1 MLLVFIT
8 IFFLFLYALLF
19 IYYSKGW
26 HASGNIHPDSNEKHF
41 ISVIIAARNEEKY
54 IGRLLEAL
62 QNQSYPF
69 TQFEMIVVDDYSTD
83 NTSEVVK
90 NIAIPN
96 LYLIQ
101 PNVASEFSS
110 KKKSIEAGI
119 AKAKGEL
126 IVTTDA
132 DCIPPTN
139 WLKSIN
145 NLYADKRAS
154 FIAAPVALIHDES
167 LLQIFQA
174 IDFISLQGI
183 TAAVVSTNSLTMCNG
198 ANLAYMKK
206 SFEAVNG
213 FEGIDRVATG
223 DDMLLMY
230 KIWKKDP
237 SKVFY
242 LKDENA
248 IVVTEPMKTWK
259 ELFMQ
264 RKRWASKTLIYDDKR
279 IILILIFVYLLNC
292 LFIALVIAALFDPF
306 YWWIVI
312 GYLLLKTLIE
322 FPFVRSIAR
331 FFKEESLM
339 KYFMWLQ
346 PIHIFYTVVVGLLS
360 QFGNYEWK
368 GRRTK

>member
-1 MLLVFIT
+1 MILVLITT
-8 IFFLFLYALLF
+8 IFLILYAILF
-19 IYYSKGW
+19 YYYSKGW
-26 HASGNIHPDSNEKHF
+26 KAAGKISSVSNDEHF
-41 ISVIIAARNEEKY
+41 ISVIVAARNEEKY
-54 IGRLLEAL
+54 IGRLIDAL
-62 QNQSYPF
+62 KNQTYQSIN
-69 TQFEMIVVDDYSTD
+69 FEIIIVDDYSTD

-90 NIAIPN
+90 SRSISN
-96 LYLIQ
+96 LQLIQ
-101 PNVASEFSS
+101 PNVSSDLSS

-132 DCIPPTN
+132 DCIPPAD
-139 WLKSIN
+139 WLQSIN
-145 NLYADKRAS
+145 NLYADQKAS
-154 FIAAPVALIHDES
+154 FIAAPVKFTNDNS
-167 LLQIFQA
+167 LLQIFQS
-174 IDFISLQGI
+174 IDFLTLQGI
-183 TAAVVSTNSLTMCNG
+183 TASSVTNHTLTMCNG
-198 ANLAYMKK
+198 ANLAYLKK
-206 SFEAVNG
+206 SFEEVNG
-213 FEGIDRVATG
+213 FDGIDHVATG

-259 ELFMQ
+259 EFFMQ
-264 RKRWASKTLIYDDKR
+264 RKRWASKTLVYDDKR
-279 IILILIFVYLLNC
+279 IIFVLAFVYLFNC
-292 LFIALVIAALFDPF
+292 LFIALLIAALFNPF
-306 YWWIVI
+306 YWWSVV

-322 FPFVRSIAR
+322 FPFVYSVTK
-331 FFKEESLM
+331 FFKEEKIM
-339 KYFMWLQ
+339 KYFFPLQ